1 MFKILLD
8 IEPFFIENRIYY
20 EVTLSPAVDNPSKF
34 DRITMY
40 TKCELNTNY
49 SIKVSVVKEKVKI
62 FGTFTD
68 IQIIITWENSI
79 RPCEISNFYKI
90 FGEKITFS
98 ASYKE
103 YREIMPFLTKMNYDL
118 LDLVDLDEEQYEKI
132 RNYFKNLCKT
142 SYIITLVDKCK
153 YIINNNKMGTNTI
166 RYLLYKC
173 NNAIIKRQWMNKSN
187 ERMSNLF
194 LKWGCIPFEEM
205 PFVTS
210 LVKHN
215 PKSYDL
221 FECLDC
227 NNKKDELLARY
238 VQINTQQNGCL
249 YTEISELEYF
259 GDSSIINKN
268 IKCDNISEDEI
279 KKIASDIYSE
289 LEIFNENDNYEIVET
304 KRQNIVSGKNINDV
318 WQVSFAK
325 VYNGNYDKTNI
336 STIAFAVVN
345 NDIVIYTITGK
356 NEDKF
361 DNNPIII
368 SKEEAIGI
376 AKNKEKEF
384 SELEISNISAELSIE
399 KMNMFIYCLE
409 NNLTNE
415 NGELKIEDISR
426 NVWVVNIEH
435 NKDSKPKDAMLETV
449 KNLYNKK
456 YYIDA
461 TTGEI
466 IGGEQSEFFN

>member
-1 MFKILLD
+1 MNDFDNEIKKILKKE
-8 IEPFFIENRIYY
+8 IEKPLQYEEAIKNAFSKKENKIGH
-20 EVTLSPAVDNPSKF
+20 TLLYKVAVLAGCF
-34 DRITMY
+34 VMGCTGVMA
-40 TKCELNTNY
+40 
-49 SIKVSVVKEKVKI
+49 VSYI
-62 FGTFTD
+62 
-68 IQIIITWENSI
+68 
-79 RPCEISNFYKI
+79 
-90 FGEKITFS
+90 
-98 ASYKE
+98 
-103 YREIMPFLTKMNYDL
+103 
-118 LDLVDLDEEQYEKI
+118 YEKI
-132 RNYFKNLCKT
+132 WKEPVVVSKVEEEQKIKEEISDNEKIGF
-142 SYIITLVDKCK
+142 ITEEKAVEIANEVLVKLGYENQKFTKVSLNRGYDSEYSKH
-153 YIINNNKMGTNTI
+153 
-166 RYLLYKC
+166 YLL
-173 NNAIIKRQWMNKSN
+173 KSEN
-187 ERMSNLF
+187 ILINL
-194 LKWGCIPFEEM
+194 
-205 PFVTS
+205 
-210 LVKHN
+210 N
-215 PKSYDL
+215 P
-221 FECLDC
+221 E
-227 NNKKDELLARY
+227 
-238 VQINTQQNGCL
+238 NG
-249 YTEISELEYF
+249 ELEYF

-268 IKCDNISEDEI
+268 IRCDNISEDEI
-279 KKIASDIYSE
+279 KKIASDIYSR

-304 KRQNIVSGKNINDV
+304 KRQKIVSEKNINDV

>member
-1 MFKILLD
+1 MNVYL
-8 IEPFFIENRIYY
+8 
-20 EVTLSPAVDNPSKF
+20 KF
-34 DRITMY
+34 QT
-40 TKCELNTNY
+40 NTFLR
-49 SIKVSVVKEKVKI
+49 KRPVH
-62 FGTFTD
+62 
-68 IQIIITWENSI
+68 NS
-79 RPCEISNFYKI
+79 
-90 FGEKITFS
+90 
-98 ASYKE
+98 KE
-103 YREIMPFLTKMNYDL
+103 YYI
-118 LDLVDLDEEQYEKI
+118 YEKI
-132 RNYFKNLCKT
+132 WKEPVVVSKVEEEQKIKEEISDNEKIGF
-142 SYIITLVDKCK
+142 ITEEKAVEIANEVLVKLGYENQKFTKVSLNRGYDSEYSKH
-153 YIINNNKMGTNTI
+153 
-166 RYLLYKC
+166 YLL
-173 NNAIIKRQWMNKSN
+173 KSEN
-187 ERMSNLF
+187 ILINL
-194 LKWGCIPFEEM
+194 
-205 PFVTS
+205 
-210 LVKHN
+210 N
-215 PKSYDL
+215 P
-221 FECLDC
+221 E
-227 NNKKDELLARY
+227 
-238 VQINTQQNGCL
+238 NG
-249 YTEISELEYF
+249 ELEYF